1 MGLSLVIEIGIIT
14 ILLILNI
21 RVISRASSN
30 VVLIFIIWT
39 VVRIALL
46 FYQTQHG
53 DLPMSGTDWGVFH
66 SNAINI
72 MNNANGFWDLLN
84 PSTTLI
90 NRGDFYERI
99 VAVVYTVL
107 GVRTTYM
114 YLFSYIMSE
123 VTFLLIYRISLE
135 VSWNYDIST
144 MAAMIFYLWPMET
157 IYSVAYLREMTI
169 QCCFATSLLFFVRF
183 LKRNRT
189 WNIVLALLFA
199 YFCAGMHS
207 GMVAVFAG
215 YIAVFFF
222 YSPRTKEIKITYLR
236 IVLVLCIIIFVYGS
250 GILNSVTGRF
260 NNISSIG
267 DVNAKLDLVEANTD
281 YIGVAE
287 STWGAILQT
296 PLRFFYYIVSPLF
309 WQVRSTG
316 TLSAFFLDGILR
328 DVLIYRIYRNY
339 TMIREYETEYET
351 LFKAFFILWIM
362 TDLVFSWGTNNF
374 GTAMRHR
381 LKIFPVEIM
390 LMYVLGR
397 TSGFVYGEGE
407 ISD

>member
-1 MGLSLVIEIGIIT
+1 MVLSLVIEIGIIT
-14 ILLILNI
+14 VLLILNI
-21 RVISRASSN
+21 RVISKATPN
-30 VVLIFIIWT
+30 VVLLFIIWT

-46 FYQTQHG
+46 YYQTQHG

-72 MNNANGFWDLLN
+72 MNNAHGLLDLLN
-84 PSTTLI
+84 PSATMI

-99 VAVVYTVL
+99 VAVVYTFL

-123 VTFLLIYRISLE
+123 TTFLLIYKISLE
-135 VSWNYDIST
+135 VCWDYNRSII
-144 MAAMIFYLWPMET
+144 AAMIFYLWPMET
-157 IYSVAYLREMTI
+157 IYSVAFLREMAI
-169 QCCFATSLLFFVRF
+169 QCCFAISLLFFVRF
-183 LKRNRT
+183 LKRSRI
-189 WNIVLALLFA
+189 WNIVLALFFA

-222 YSPRTKEIKITYLR
+222 YSPRTKEIKITLPR
-236 IVLVLCIIIFVYGS
+236 IVCVLGFIILVYGS
-250 GILNSVTGRF
+250 GILNGVTARF

-267 DVNAKLDLVEANTD
+267 DVNAKLDSVEANTD
-281 YIGVAE
+281 YIGSAG

-296 PLRFFYYIVSPLF
+296 PLRLFYYIASPLF
-309 WQVRSTG
+309 WQVRSGG
-316 TLSAFFLDGILR
+316 TLIAFVLDGILR
-328 DVLIYRIYRNY
+328 DVLIYRVYKNY
-339 TMIREYETEYET
+339 TRIKESGTEYET
-351 LFKAFFILWIM
+351 LFKSFLILWLM

-397 TSGFVYGEGE
+397 TSGLVYGEGKK
-407 ISD
+407 